1 MSTQPNLR
9 LTLLAFAQKV
19 QTLRD
24 MGQKDIILDPGFGF
38 GKTTEENFLL
48 LNEMERLDILG
59 LPVLVGVSRKSM
71 IWRTLDCTPDE
82 ALTGTIALNTIAL
95 MKGARILRVHDVREA
110 VECCKLYEQLN
121 MKH

>member
-1 MSTQPNLR
+1 MSTQPNPR